1 MIITKILS
9 RWAELGYKDKTMDE
23 EFEFDVVNVVKHIL
37 DCVESFETGNRLFT
51 RPSDLDELIR
61 YLDTGLNNIKHSK
74 GYFELTPKQ
83 KQLLRD

>member
-1 MIITKILS
+1 MIITKILD
-9 RWAELGYKDKTMDE
+9 RWIELGHKAKTMDE

-61 YLDTGLNNIKHSK
+61 YLDTGLSNIKHSK
-74 GYFELTPKQ
+74 GYFMLTPEEKAE
-83 KQLLRD
+83 LND